1 MTLMRDK
8 DVNVWPSCM
17 TDDLDQ
23 FRLLAAHLSGGT
35 SNIEIKDMVINLVK
49 DHGIRG
55 RILDFGAG
63 KGELISLLAHMDGME
78 LHGADIMK
86 RPENIPAYVN
96 WYQQDLNDTLRC
108 VPASFDAIICSEVI
122 EHLENP
128 RSVFR
133 NLFAALKPGG
143 KLVLT
148 MPNQENVR
156 SFFTLIFR
164 GQFALFQEDHY
175 PAHITALLRVDL
187 IRICRET
194 GFSEPYFYYTN
205 RGWMPKVW
213 TTWQRASMNLLRG
226 RLFSDNLGMVVT
238 KRDSVQGTIR
248 GTECGC
254 F

>member
-1 MTLMRDK
+1 MS
-8 DVNVWPSCM
+8 N
-17 TDDLDQ
+17 DLDQ
-23 FRLLAAHLSGGT
+23 FRLVAAHLSGGT
-35 SNIEIKDMVINLVK
+35 SNSEIKDMVINIVK
-49 DHGIRG
+49 NHGIRG

-63 KGELISLLAHMDGME
+63 KGELISLLAHMDGLE

-96 WYQQDLNDTLRC
+96 WYQQDLNDALRC
-108 VPASFDAIICSEVI
+108 VQASFDAVICSEVI

-156 SFFTLIFR
+156 SFLTLIFR
-164 GQFALFQEDHY
+164 GEFALFQEDHY

-194 GFSEPYFYYTN
+194 GFSEPNFYYTN

-238 KRDSVQGTIR
+238 KRDSVQGLR